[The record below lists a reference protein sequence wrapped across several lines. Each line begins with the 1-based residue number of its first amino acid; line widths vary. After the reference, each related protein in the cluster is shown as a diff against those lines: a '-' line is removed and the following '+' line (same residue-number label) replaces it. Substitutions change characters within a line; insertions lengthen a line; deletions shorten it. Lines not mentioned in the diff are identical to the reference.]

1 MPHVALRLLLP
12 LWLLLVGFAPA
23 AHAQTAATDSL
34 RHALMRTAPDSNR
47 VLLLLKLAH
56 TYRASK
62 PDSTLLLAQ
71 QALRLAQRVGFV
83 KGQGRAQGMVGS
95 ALRERG
101 ELPKAFANQLIAYQT
116 SRRVSDLE
124 GQAYSLNALGNIRF
138 DLRQYRQALRYYR
151 ASSNLY
157 ARLDRA
163 PWLAGTY
170 TNMGSCYE
178 KLNVLDSA
186 LQLHTQA
193 ARLIEQ
199 TPQPRLA
206 SAALALRN
214 MGMVQARLG
223 NYPSALGYYRQVL
236 QETAHTN
243 DLRNRSMALFRIA
256 DLYHTLHQ
264 PDSSLFYAQRALH
277 TAEQVSYRLTVL
289 EASSLLTA
297 LYRTQHNIDSAF
309 HYQNLAVMMKD
320 SLFGPD
326 KFQQLQLLTLTEQ
339 QQQQQQREAQELQT
353 ARYQRLGLLVALG
366 FILTVALLLGWANRQ
381 QRRANQLLNE
391 RNAEIVSQ
399 RNALD
404 EALTELRDAQAQL
417 VATEKWAFV
426 GELSAG
432 IAHELQNPLAFMRN
446 FAEVSEGMLA
456 PDGNAPPQDL
466 EGEIM
471 AGLRKNLRE
480 ISQHGQRASSII
492 ANMLAHARSGSSQRE
507 PTDLNAL
514 VMKNLQLADQGNATG
529 ESAVPVSLATDLA
542 LNMPTVQA
550 APQEL
555 GRALLNLFTNALHA
569 TRQRQRQSPP
579 DYRPQVQV
587 RTRRVGHGVEIS
599 VRDNGTGMSEAVAA
613 QVFEPFFTTK
623 SPNEGTGLGLSL
635 AHDIIK
641 KGHDGTLTVETREGE
656 FTEFT
661 VRLPA

>member
-1 MPHVALRLLLP
+1 
-12 LWLLLVGFAPA
+12 
-23 AHAQTAATDSL
+23 
-34 RHALMRTAPDSNR
+34 
-47 VLLLLKLAH
+47 
-56 TYRASK
+56 
-62 PDSTLLLAQ
+62 
-71 QALRLAQRVGFV
+71 
-83 KGQGRAQGMVGS
+83 
-95 ALRERG
+95 
-101 ELPKAFANQLIAYQT
+101 
-116 SRRVSDLE
+116 
-124 GQAYSLNALGNIRF
+124 
-138 DLRQYRQALRYYR
+138 
-151 ASSNLY
+151 
-157 ARLDRA
+157 
-163 PWLAGTY
+163 
-170 TNMGSCYE
+170 
-178 KLNVLDSA
+178 
-186 LQLHTQA
+186 
-193 ARLIEQ
+193 
-199 TPQPRLA
+199 
-206 SAALALRN
+206 
-214 MGMVQARLG
+214 
-223 NYPSALGYYRQVL
+223 
-236 QETAHTN
+236 
-243 DLRNRSMALFRIA
+243 
-256 DLYHTLHQ
+256 
-264 PDSSLFYAQRALH
+264 
-277 TAEQVSYRLTVL
+277 
-289 EASSLLTA
+289 
-297 LYRTQHNIDSAF
+297 
-309 HYQNLAVMMKD
+309 
-320 SLFGPD
+320 
-326 KFQQLQLLTLTEQ
+326 
-339 QQQQQQREAQELQT
+339 
-353 ARYQRLGLLVALG
+353 VALG